1 MATSGLIM
9 SAAAPDEA
17 SGFTARLDLLEKA
30 NLILPTKM
38 QHMETKFNSDRVVGE
53 HGCDLGCDL
62 GKDDLEEGQ

>member
-53 HGCDLGCDL
+53 HGCDLG
-62 GKDDLEEGQ
+62 KDDLEEGQ